1 MSGKNRSPN
10 RIVALWALLVIAAT
24 TGVLMAVVEP
34 TPAEADASQHEFLR
48 GWNSHVFTLNISGWS
63 ENVYVFCGARAIG
76 RFQGDGE
83 IDCFQIH
90 QEAGGVAE

>member
-1 MSGKNRSPN
+1 MSSGNRSPTG
-10 RIVALWALLVIAAT
+10 VMALWALIVAVVA
-24 TGVLMAVVEP
+24 TGVIMAVKT